1 MRGFSRLLL
10 IAAAVAAFFLFAQAR
25 RFSQAQG
32 AVPAGVTLGGVAV
45 SGQTVDEVA
54 AALTAAFQQPVAV
67 YYGEQRVLLRPESI
81 GFKVDARAMLAEAE
95 QYRGGWHFV
104 AAFLG
109 ALAGRPTPVADV
121 PLRYTLDEAALS
133 RWLTDLAARYDR
145 PPRPPQGLLATLS
158 FSPGE
163 PGLQLDVKASLPI
176 VRRALAATGERRADL
191 VLVKKPAPPPTIA
204 VLGELLKAQAEE
216 FPGVASIFVRDVAR
230 GEEVGVEPEIAF
242 AGMSTMKIPI
252 LVETY
257 RHLDGPPDAEMTKLL
272 TETISLSGNFTANL
286 LLAFIGQGSAE
297 RGARAVSDTLRRL
310 GLHNTFM
317 VAPYDWKQPVKAPS
331 TPANS
336 RRDITTY
343 PDPSMQTTAKDMAL
357 LMEMILQCSE
367 GQGALLAAFP
377 DELTP
382 AECQEMIALLESD
395 RLGALIQAGVPAT
408 ARVAHKHGFIDDSH
422 GDVAIIWGPQGPYVL
437 SIFLYRPKW
446 LEWELSNG
454 TMQAI
459 AKATWA
465 YFDFLASTGSGSV
478 EQGSQAAGPAP

>member
-1 MRGFSRLLL
+1 MRSLTRFL
-10 IAAAVAAFFLFAQAR
+10 ILALAVAALFLLAQAR
-25 RFSQAQG
+25 RFARAQG
-32 AVPAGVTLGGVAV
+32 VVPAGVTLGGVAV
-45 SGQTVDEVA
+45 TGQTVDEVA
-54 AALTAAFQQPVAV
+54 AALRTAFQQPVAV
-67 YYGEQRVLLRPESI
+67 YYGTQRVLLRPESV
-81 GFKVDARAMLAEAE
+81 GFRVDVQAMLKEAE
-95 QYRGGWHFV
+95 QYRGGWYFV

-109 ALAGRPTPVADV
+109 DLTGRSAPVADV
-121 PLRYTLDEAALS
+121 PLRYTVDEAALT

-145 PPRPPQGLLATLS
+145 PPRPPQGVLATLS

-176 VRRALAATGERRADL
+176 VRRALATAGERSADL
-191 VLVKKPAPPPTIA
+191 VLTQKPAPPPTLA
-204 VLGELLKAQAEE
+204 VLGDLLAAQAEE
-216 FPGVASIFVRDVAR
+216 FPGVASIFVRDVTR
-230 GEEVGVEPEIAF
+230 NEEVGVEPEVAF

-252 LVETY
+252 LIETY
-257 RHLDGPPDAEMTKLL
+257 RRLDGPPDAEMTKLL
-272 TETISLSGNFTANL
+272 TETISLSGNYTANL

-297 RGARAVSDTLRRL
+297 QGARAVTDTLRRL
-310 GLHNTFM
+310 GLQNTFM
-317 VAPYDWKQPVKAPS
+317 VAPYDWKQTVKAPS

-336 RRDITTY
+336 RRDVTTY

-395 RLGALIQAGVPAT
+395 KLGALIQAGVPAT

-465 YFDFLASTGSGSV
+465 YFEFLASTGSAGQSA
-478 EQGSQAAGPAP
+478 QAAGPPQ